1 MTKSELIEIVAKDAK
16 LTKKAAKEAI
26 EATTNA
32 IEKTLAK
39 GEKVT
44 VTGFGTFVVRK
55 RATRKGRNPQTGE
68 AMQIPATKTPAFIAG
83 TSMKGRVK

>member
-1 MTKSELIEIVAKDAK
+1 MTKAELIEIVAQKAK
-16 LTKKAAKEAI
+16 LTKKASKEAI
-26 EATTNA
+26 EAFTGT

-44 VTGFGTFVVRK
+44 VSGFGTFVVRK
-55 RATRKGRNPQTGE
+55 RATRRGRNPQTGE

-83 TSMKGRVK
+83 TGMKKMVK

>member
-1 MTKSELIEIVAKDAK
+1 MTKSELIEVVAKEAK

-26 EATTNA
+26 EATTTA
-32 IEKTLAK
+32 IEKSLAK

-83 TSMKGRVK
+83 TSMKIRVK

>member
-1 MTKSELIEIVAKDAK
+1 MTKSELIEIVAKEAK

-26 EATTNA
+26 EATTEA
-32 IEKTLAK
+32 IEKSLAK

-83 TSMKGRVK
+83 TSMKNRVK

>member
-1 MTKSELIEIVAKDAK
+1 MTKSELIEVVAKQAK
-16 LTKKAAKEAI
+16 LTKKASKEAI
-26 EATTNA
+26 EAMTNT
-32 IEKTLAK
+32 IEKSLAK

-55 RATRKGRNPQTGE
+55 RASRKGRNPQTGE

-83 TSMKGRVK
+83 TSMKSRVK

>member
-1 MTKSELIEIVAKDAK
+1 VTKAELIEVVAKQAK

-26 EATTNA
+26 EATTST
-32 IEKTLAK
+32 IEKSLAK

-55 RATRKGRNPQTGE
+55 RASRKGRNPQTG
-68 AMQIPATKTPAFIAG
+68 AAIQIPATKTPAFIAG
-83 TSMKGRVK
+83 TSMKKRVK